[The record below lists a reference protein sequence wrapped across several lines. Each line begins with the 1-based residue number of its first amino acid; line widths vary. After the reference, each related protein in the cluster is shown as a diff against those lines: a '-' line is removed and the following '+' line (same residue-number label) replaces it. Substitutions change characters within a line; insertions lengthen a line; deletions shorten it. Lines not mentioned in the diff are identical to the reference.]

1 MPALA
6 SSFEGQVVE
15 RSLESLRR
23 NFDDLESYGVGAL
36 LERELPQV
44 WSEVSL
50 PDWDG
55 YGALPVERSA
65 FEHAADFVRG
75 LPIGTPMPEVGAE
88 PDGHLTL
95 EWYRAPRRIL
105 SLSFAP
111 DGSLHYAALSGP
123 SDHRGSIAPGGSP
136 RSILQHLGEIV

>member
-6 SSFEGQVVE
+6 SSFEGRVVE
-15 RSLESLRR
+15 QSLENLRR
-23 NFDDLESYGVGAL
+23 NFEDLESYGIGTF

-50 PDWDG
+50 PNWDG
-55 YGALPVERSA
+55 YGACPVERSA
-65 FEHAADFVRG
+65 FEHATRFVRG

-95 EWYRAPRRIL
+95 EWCRAPRRIL

-111 DGSLHYAALSGP
+111 DGSIHYAALSGP
-123 SDHRGSIAPGGSP
+123 NDYRGSIAPSGSP
-136 RSILQHLGEIV
+136 RSILRHLDEIV